1 MEDFEEKALN
11 QATLKPTC
19 WYRYVDDTFVIWPH
33 GKENLT
39 EFLEHLNGLHKNIQF
54 TMEEDGHLHFLD
66 IDIYRK
72 SDGSLGH
79 KV

>member
-39 EFLEHLNGLHKNIQF
+39 
-54 TMEEDGHLHFLD
+54 D
-66 IDIYRK
+66 
-72 SDGSLGH
+72 
-79 KV
+79 